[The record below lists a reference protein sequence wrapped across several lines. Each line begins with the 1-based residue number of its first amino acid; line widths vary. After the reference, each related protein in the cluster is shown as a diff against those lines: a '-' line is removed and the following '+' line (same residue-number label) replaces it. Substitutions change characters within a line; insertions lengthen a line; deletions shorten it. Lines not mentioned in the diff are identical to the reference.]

1 MLLNVIHKD
10 FSRAKVNSKDAYLTV
25 PVAEKKKKLLPV
37 GFPKQQGVLRF

>member
-10 FSRAKVNSKDAYLTV
+10 FFRAEVNSKGAYPTV
-25 PVAEKKKKLLPV
+25 PVAEKKLLPV